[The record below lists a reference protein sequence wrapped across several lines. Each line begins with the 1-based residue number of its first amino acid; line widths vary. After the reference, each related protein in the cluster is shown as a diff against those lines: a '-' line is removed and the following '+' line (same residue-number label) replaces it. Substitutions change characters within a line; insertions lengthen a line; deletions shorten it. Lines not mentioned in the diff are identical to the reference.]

1 MENVTIIMS
10 GRFESSLVW
19 ICLTW
24 DGLRGG
30 SLCNRDLLDEL
41 AKSMQRGETGVQEF
55 LEAGTEQ
62 VQRHRAAKHS
72 N

>member
-1 MENVTIIMS
+1 MDLS
-10 GRFESSLVW
+10 YLGWAS
-19 ICLTW
+19 
-24 DGLRGG
+24 RGT
-30 SLCNRDLLDEL
+30 SLCSRDLLDKL
-41 AKSMQRGETGVQEF
+41 AKSMKRGETGVQEF

>member
-1 MENVTIIMS
+1 MDLSYLRWAS
-10 GRFESSLVW
+10 G
-19 ICLTW
+19 
-24 DGLRGG
+24 GK